1 MYFHHFRSST
11 TRINTKAILDWE
23 ETISRHS
30 QFSLDS
36 LTGIRFSWRSA
47 LTFRGQC
54 INSTTTKSCLLNSFN
69 VKCEQF
75 IRYVLLAN
83 AYWYGFAQKVCLP
96 NLWRTIAKSS
106 LIKSSSAR
114 VRLLLGCYCQ
124 KFGLLF
130 FDTFN
135 IPAESSTKLC
145 VFPGYYARA
154 RSDERVIAIVK
165 HVTIFFSIENDEIS
179 RSKYV
184 KRTAGSE
191 VR

>member
-1 MYFHHFRSST
+1 M
-11 TRINTKAILDWE
+11 
-23 ETISRHS
+23 
-30 QFSLDS
+30 
-36 LTGIRFSWRSA
+36 
-47 LTFRGQC
+47 TFRGQC